1 MLVHNLSRLAF
12 IRSFFLTDVYKMSIQ
27 TKAYTMSSVTNEG
40 NKVGDDAVATLSR
53 DQLILKFDVSLAP
66 VR

>member
-1 MLVHNLSRLAF
+1 
-12 IRSFFLTDVYKMSIQ
+12 
-27 TKAYTMSSVTNEG
+27 MSSVTNEG